1 MVSEPHIADSGSR
14 HRAIALAGV
23 ICGFAGNT
31 LFFGFDNI
39 LGLALAA
46 VGLGLAIW
54 AFARGSRVLAALGLL
69 VSVPPVAF
77 CVLFALWALFG
88 TIPPDG

>member
-1 MVSEPHIADSGSR
+1 
-14 HRAIALAGV
+14 
-23 ICGFAGNT
+23 
-31 LFFGFDNI
+31 
-39 LGLALAA
+39 
-46 VGLGLAIW
+46 
-54 AFARGSRVLAALGLL
+54 LGLL